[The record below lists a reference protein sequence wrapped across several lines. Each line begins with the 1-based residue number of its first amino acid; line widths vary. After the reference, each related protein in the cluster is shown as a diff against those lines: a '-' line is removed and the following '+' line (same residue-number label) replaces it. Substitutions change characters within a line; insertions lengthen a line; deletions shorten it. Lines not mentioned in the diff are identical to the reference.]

1 MIIRI
6 TGVRITLGS
15 TVDFVI
21 VLNLC
26 VEYLV
31 KPHYHLI
38 SSNPTQFK
46 N

>member
-1 MIIRI
+1 M
-6 TGVRITLGS
+6 S
-15 TVDFVI
+15 SNVDFVI

-38 SSNPTQFK
+38 SSNPT
-46 N
+46 